1 MNTRTLGC
9 FCTTRM
15 GRADGEAPNAEVDG
29 YSRSAQVCYPRVD
42 FSDSST
48 SHQERLGGS
57 LSPTFVPENPIV
69 RNSVRLPFG
78 FALCG
83 GVLTLLRQPL
93 GPDDFLSSGC
103 RPSRTAHQ
111 LRSPTNGVSIVNQ
124 IVWCYKF
131 ASALPRSRTLTAP
144 TYTMQLNP
152 RHNSR
157 LQ

>member
-1 MNTRTLGC
+1 
-9 FCTTRM
+9 M

-111 LRSPTNGVSIVNQ
+111 LRSPMQWGKCRKPNSVVLQICLHPAQKRDFEGSHIRCATQSTTQQQAAVKRHGVSMT
-124 IVWCYKF
+124 
-131 ASALPRSRTLTAP
+131 R
-144 TYTMQLNP
+144 
-152 RHNSR
+152 
-157 LQ
+157 